1 MLRDA
6 CCHTNCSIT
15 CDLSLLYVYVNTM
28 LSLSLSLPLSLSLSV
43 VSLAEIITNVDEVD
57 FIMFNSI
64 SNPIQKSNKN
74 NLDVVQLAA
83 MVKVICNSMT
93 YSLYTTDIYK

>member
-1 MLRDA
+1 MRESKKSEGGGA
-6 CCHTNCSIT
+6 FKAPPPGS
-15 CDLSLLYVYVNTM
+15 YRV
-28 LSLSLSLPLSLSLSV
+28 
-43 VSLAEIITNVDEVD
+43 
-57 FIMFNSI
+57 NSI